1 MAELQAG
8 VVGAGL
14 LGSAHARNLDEN
26 PQTRVAAVCD
36 LRMEAAQAVA
46 GPLGAQAFGDVHEML
61 RSHSLDL
68 VVVATPDAFHR
79 EPSMA
84 AMEAGVPNII
94 QEKPLATTVEDAL
107 ALYEAVEQ
115 RGTRFFVNYANRT
128 APMDIATCY
137 VIRQGLLGDVVYGE
151 ARLDD
156 NISVPTRLWGDRSR
170 TWAAGSSTAHFLL
183 SHVVDLL
190 RWYLHPAEVQEVYA
204 IKQERVLGFTPDLYD
219 AHLLFDNGARMR
231 VKAEWIKHMD
241 ELVEFY
247 MSFSGSEG
255 MVIYNKLAAF
265 GARPSWR
272 ANLSQELDTEQLLG
286 HQNALLE
293 AGANLRALVHRP
305 TPSAVGLSTEGDNTA
320 LALESWNHSLG
331 KSMALQD
338 YCVDAI
344 LGDTLQPEAWKGP
357 GPLPT
362 HHDGLMQSLI
372 VSAII
377 ASADEGRVV
386 ALSELT

>member
-1 MAELQAG
+1 MVELRAG

-14 LGSAHARNLDEN
+14 LGSAHAQNLDEN
-26 PQTRVAAVCD
+26 PHVRIVAVCD
-36 LRMEAAQAVA
+36 IRREAAQAVA
-46 GPLGAQAFGDVHEML
+46 APLGARAYDDVHEML
-61 RSHSLDL
+61 RAHSLDL
-68 VVVATPDAFHR
+68 VVVATPDPLHR

-107 ALYEAVEQ
+107 ALYEAAEHH
-115 RGTRFFVNYANRT
+115 GTRFFVNYANRT

-170 TWAAGSSTAHFLL
+170 AWAAGSSTAHFLL

-190 RWYLHPAEVQEVYA
+190 RWYLHPAEVREVYA
-204 IKQERVLGFTPDLYD
+204 VKQERVLGYTPDLYE
-219 AHLLFDNGARMR
+219 ALLLFDNGARMR

-247 MSFSGSEG
+247 LCFSGAEG
-255 MVIYNKLAAF
+255 TVVYNKLTGF

-272 ANLSQELDTEQLLG
+272 ANLSSRLDADQLLE
-286 HQNALLE
+286 HQRALLE
-293 AGANLRALVHRP
+293 AGANLRAIIHRP
-305 TPSAVGLSTEGDNTA
+305 ALGAVSPVSGANA
-320 LALESWNHSLG
+320 LALESRDHPLG

-338 YCVDAI
+338 HCIDAI
-344 LGDTLQPEAWKGP
+344 LEGTLRPASWKGP

-362 HHDGLMQSLI
+362 HHDGLMQSL
-372 VSAII
+372 VVAAII
-377 ASADEGRVV
+377 ASADAGRPV

>member
-1 MAELQAG
+1 MPELQVG

-26 PQTRVAAVCD
+26 PQTQVAAVCD
-36 LRMEAAQAVA
+36 LRLETAQAVA
-46 GPLGAQAFGDVHEML
+46 GPLGAQAYGDIQEML
-61 RSHSLDL
+61 QAHVLDL
-68 VVVATPDAFHR
+68 VVVATPDPYHR

-84 AMEAGVPNII
+84 AMQAGVPNIL

-107 ALYEAVEQ
+107 ALYEAAEQ
-115 RGTRFFVNYANRT
+115 RGTRFFINYANRT

-151 ARLDD
+151 SRLDD
-156 NISVPTRLWGDRSR
+156 NISVPTRLWGERSQA
-170 TWAAGSSTAHFLL
+170 WAAGSSTAHFLL

-204 IKQERVLGFTPDLYD
+204 VKQERVLGFTPDLYD
-219 AHLLFDNGARMR
+219 AQLLFDNGARIR

-247 MSFSGSEG
+247 MAFSGSEG

-272 ANLSQELDTEQLLG
+272 ANLSQQLDTEALLA

-305 TPSAVGLSTEGDNTA
+305 TPAAVGLATEGETA
-320 LALESWNHSLG
+320 RALESWDHSLG

-338 YCVDAI
+338 YIVDAI
-344 LGDTLQPEAWKGP
+344 LGDTFEPESWKGP

-362 HHDGLMQSLI
+362 HHDGLLQSLV

-377 ASADEGRVV
+377 RSADEGRVV
-386 ALSELT
+386 ALSELA